1 MRKKSEEEIRIS
13 RESFRVR
20 KTLFAIVAFLQ
31 IANLLLIAIT
41 STDFSKDYIYVVA
54 LMTILAIFICFD
66 RRKNH
71 INWLYVI
78 IMSTLYFLITAF
90 LVFRWSAYWCLWIV
104 ISEFLV
110 FLIIT
115 PILYRSYSVKKK

>member
-41 STDFSKDYIYVVA
+41 STDLSKDYIYVVA
-54 LMTILAIFICFD
+54 FMTILAIFICFD

-71 INWLYVI
+71 IDWLYVI

-90 LVFRWSAYWCLWIV
+90 LVFRWSVYWCLWIV
-104 ISEFLV
+104 MLEFLV
-110 FLIIT
+110 FLIST

>member
-41 STDFSKDYIYVVA
+41 STDLSKDYIYVVA
-54 LMTILAIFICFD
+54 FMTILAIFICFD
-66 RRKNH
+66 RRKDH
-71 INWLYVI
+71 IDWLYVI

-90 LVFRWSAYWCLWIV
+90 LVFRWSVYWCLWIV
-104 ISEFLV
+104 MLEFLV
-110 FLIIT
+110 FLIST

>member
-1 MRKKSEEEIRIS
+1 MREKSKEEIRIN

-41 STDFSKDYIYVVA
+41 STDLSKDYIYIVA
-54 LMTILAIFICFD
+54 LMTILAIFISFD

-71 INWLYVI
+71 MDWLYVI
-78 IMSTLYFLITAF
+78 IMSTLHFLITAF

-104 ISEFLV
+104 ISEFFV

-115 PILYRSYSVKKK
+115 PILYGSYSVKKK